1 MGGSN
6 LQAIEREGG
15 LKKFG
20 VVAGLICPLTGLL
33 RNPPLPRCAGE
44 RSSRPQAGLHSLS
57 PKQAHPR
64 AAHPRQAPLCP
75 VGHLSP

>member
-15 LKKFG
+15 LKRLG

-33 RNPPLPRCAGE
+33 RKPPLPRCAGA
-44 RSSRPQAGLHSLS
+44 RSSRPQAGFTPSQL
-57 PKQAHPR
+57 
-64 AAHPRQAPLCP
+64 RQVHTMKAPLCP